1 MPEYD
6 GSIIIDTHINTDN
19 FDKDANKLFLKT
31 KDIANSISKSFDTK
45 KIDIS
50 NIKEQFVGVSP
61 QLQKLQ
67 IQIFNTKSSLEYLTK
82 NTRELLGKYGGDI
95 FNEITSLQNKLS
107 KLQLQSEILSNTP
120 MISPQ
125 NISNAKK
132 ASEPLKESSK
142 QANNIT
148 ESVNKASKSISNIS
162 NNAKRSSKTISS
174 SFLSAGNSI
183 RDSFGRINGIFSMIA
198 RRSRWLILGQT
209 IRKVF
214 SEVGQSFNDL
224 QTYSVSFAKTAGA
237 LTDSFKRTANAIA
250 ASFAPIINALAPI
263 IINITNIITN
273 LLNKMAML
281 TNALFTNSKT
291 AIIANTNFSGYSK
304 SIAKA
309 TQNTKKNTKAAKE
322 QLKTLAK
329 FDKLDVFKKDK
340 QSKINAPEL
349 ESPAQLPQA
358 FDMFKK
364 VEIPSN
370 ILDFANN
377 LKQTFSPLAKEFEI
391 IGNSFKNNFAIP
403 VGNYIKETVLPRF
416 LNSTRE
422 KLKQIDFSNLNNSLE
437 RLFKVSSKFTN
448 KLFDGLNWAWENIFL
463 PMSKWGAESFLPKF
477 IDLLSNSIDGLNIT
491 IDAAKPMLKYLIG
504 WLKDIISTSIINGIE
519 TLSKEVDLIKS
530 SISSFRKTLNSFSPV
545 LNNFLDLLKDTIKDY
560 IVEGLTALG
569 NVFGFLK
576 DTIDLF
582 GNSIDRIKPGIDWLI
597 KKLGPISNFMKEI
610 LKSELPGYNEFKNI
624 NSIFSIFSAIRKSNI
639 PLFTPPA
646 LASGTVVSPNKRFL
660 AELGDNAYEPEIVSP
675 ISTMKRAF
683 SEAMS
688 DNNIGG
694 VNGDV
699 TLQID
704 GKTFARLINPYM
716 NSEKNRVGISMVQG
730 VY

>member
-50 NIKEQFVGVSP
+50 NIKDQFVGISP

-67 IQIFNTKSSLEYLTK
+67 IKIFNTKSSLEYLTN

-107 KLQLQSEILSNTP
+107 KLQLQSEILINTP
-120 MISPQ
+120 MISPK
-125 NISNAKK
+125 NISNAKE
-132 ASEPLKESSK
+132 ASETLKESSK

-148 ESVNKASKSISNIS
+148 ESVNKASESISNIA

-174 SFLSAGNSI
+174 SFLSASNSI
-183 RDSFGRINGIFSMIA
+183 RNSFSRINGIFSMVA
-198 RRSRWLILGQT
+198 RRTRWLILGQI

-224 QTYSVSFAKTAGA
+224 QTYSVPFEKTAGA

-273 LLNKMAML
+273 LLNKMSML
-281 TNALFTNSKT
+281 THAMFTNSRT

-304 SIAKA
+304 SIAKS

-322 QLKTLAK
+322 QLKTLAQ

-340 QSKINAPEL
+340 QSKINSPEV
-349 ESPAQLPQA
+349 ESPTQLPQA

-377 LKQTFSPLAKEFEI
+377 LKETFSPLAKEFEI

-403 VGNYIKETVLPRF
+403 VGNYIKENVLPRF

-422 KLKQIDFSNLNNSLE
+422 KLKQIDFSNLNISLE

-463 PMSKWGAESFLPKF
+463 QMSKWGAESFLPKF
-477 IDLLSNSIDGLNIT
+477 IDLLSNAIDGINIT
-491 IDAAKPMLKYLIG
+491 IDNAKPMLKYLIG
-504 WLKDIISTSIINGIE
+504 WLSDIASVYIIKDIE
-519 TLSKEVDLIKS
+519 VLSKSIDLIKS
-530 SISSFRKTLNSFSPV
+530 SISLLGKTLNSFLPV
-545 LNNFLDLLKDTIKDY
+545 LSVFLDLLKNTIKDY

-569 NVFGFLK
+569 NVFEFLK
-576 DTIDLF
+576 DAINLF
-582 GNSIDRIKPGIDWLI
+582 GYSIDRIKPGIDWLV
-597 KKLGPISNFMKEI
+597 KKIGHISDFMKEI
-610 LKSELPGYNEFKNI
+610 LKYGMPGYIMFKSI
-624 NSIFSIFSAIRKSNI
+624 NSIFSATRKNNI

-660 AELGDNAYEPEIVSP
+660 AELGDNTYEPEIVSP

-688 DNNIGG
+688 ENNIGG
-694 VNGDV
+694 VTGNV

>member
-50 NIKEQFVGVSP
+50 NIKDQFVGISP

-67 IQIFNTKSSLEYLTK
+67 IQIFNTKSSLEYLTN

-120 MISPQ
+120 MISPK
-125 NISNAKK
+125 NISNAKE
-132 ASEPLKESSK
+132 ASETLKESSK

-148 ESVNKASKSISNIS
+148 ESVNKASESISNIA

-174 SFLSAGNSI
+174 SFLSASNSI
-183 RDSFGRINGIFSMIA
+183 RNSFSRINGIFSMVA
-198 RRSRWLILGQT
+198 RRTRWLILGQI

-224 QTYSVSFAKTAGA
+224 QTYSVPFEKTAGA

-250 ASFAPIINALAPI
+250 SSFAPIINALAPI

-273 LLNKMAML
+273 LLNKMSML
-281 TNALFTNSKT
+281 THAMFTNSRT

-304 SIAKA
+304 SIAKS

-322 QLKTLAK
+322 QLKTLAQ

-340 QSKINAPEL
+340 QSKINSPEV
-349 ESPAQLPQA
+349 ESPTQLPQA

-377 LKQTFSPLAKEFEI
+377 LKETFSPLAKEFEI

-403 VGNYIKETVLPRF
+403 VGNYIKENVLPRF

-422 KLKQIDFSNLNNSLE
+422 KLKQIDFSNLNISLE

-463 PMSKWGAESFLPKF
+463 QMSKWGAESFLPKF
-477 IDLLSNSIDGLNIT
+477 IDLLSNAIDGINIT
-491 IDAAKPMLKYLIG
+491 IDNAKPMLKYLIG
-504 WLKDIISTSIINGIE
+504 WLSDIASVYIIKDIE
-519 TLSKEVDLIKS
+519 LLSKSIDLIKS
-530 SISSFRKTLNSFSPV
+530 SISLLGKTLNSFLPV
-545 LNNFLDLLKDTIKDY
+545 LSVFLDLLKNTIKDY

-569 NVFGFLK
+569 NVFEFLK
-576 DTIDLF
+576 DAINLF
-582 GNSIDRIKPGIDWLI
+582 GYSIDRIKPGIDWLV
-597 KKLGPISNFMKEI
+597 KKIGHISDFMKEI
-610 LKSELPGYNEFKNI
+610 LKYGMPGYIMFKSI
-624 NSIFSIFSAIRKSNI
+624 NSIFSATRKNNI

-694 VNGDV
+694 VKGDV